1 MRLWLHRFRVFVLK
15 GKIKSKTNHLN
26 TQHVDAYIF
35 KRKKNLR
42 FQKYL
47 NACGRGLGSRS
58 FFSRKLSLLHR
69 LLGLLIETGKKTN
82 KNKINKKTTT
92 TTTTKNDPRNNYI
105 FGTPFR
111 SSFLLRSPFR
121 IGECSKHQNSLWSD
135 SHAGQ
140 WTTGVV

>member
-26 TQHVDAYIF
+26 TQRVDAYIF

-92 TTTTKNDPRNNYI
+92 TTKKNDPRNNYI

>member
-15 GKIKSKTNHLN
+15 GKIKSKTNHLI
-26 TQHVDAYIF
+26 TQRVDAYIF

>member
-1 MRLWLHRFRVFVLK
+1 MC
-15 GKIKSKTNHLN
+15 
-26 TQHVDAYIF
+26 VDAA
-35 KRKKNLR
+35 L
-42 FQKYL
+42 L
-47 NACGRGLGSRS
+47 TGSV
-58 FFSRKLSLLHR
+58 FSRKLSLLHR

-82 KNKINKKTTT
+82 KQKQNKQQQQQ
-92 TTTTKNDPRNNYI
+92 KNDLRNNFI

-121 IGECSKHQNSLWSD
+121 IGKCSKHQNSLWSD

>member
-15 GKIKSKTNHLN
+15 GKTKSKTNHLN
-26 TQHVDAYIF
+26 TQRVDAYIF

-69 LLGLLIETGKKTN
+69 LRGLLIETGKKKQKQN
-82 KNKINKKTTT
+82 KQKNNNNNNK
-92 TTTTKNDPRNNYI
+92 KNDPRSNYI